1 MTGRRISRQMRA
13 QLDDLAPLM
22 RFFTE
27 SAWSKREGDE
37 GISDF
42 VAGNPHEP
50 PLPEFVESLR
60 EATVPRSDTWF
71 AYPLS
76 ERSAT
81 ETVSASLRERMGI
94 EVSREDVLMTTGAFG
109 ALAALFPAIVDPGD
123 EIIYLSPPWFF
134 YASMIRMAGATPVS
148 VAVEPPGFDLDPEAI
163 AAVLSERT
171 RAVLINSPQNPTGRV
186 YRPAELERLAEILS
200 ARSERNGEPV
210 YLVSDEAYRQIL
222 YDDRTFTSPTSFYP
236 NSFMVYTYGKTLLT
250 PVERI
255 GYIALPAGLQGKEEL
270 QDAIMLSQI
279 SGGWLYPDAVLQHAL
294 PETDRLSIDIK
305 HLERKRDRMVEA
317 LRGMGYELHVPE
329 GTFYLL
335 PRSPIPDDLRFTDL
349 LAEHSVFVLPGSL
362 VDLPGYFRISITASD
377 DMIERSLPGFEA
389 AMREASSQAG

>member
-1 MTGRRISRQMRA
+1 MTERRISRQMRG

-27 SAWSKREGDE
+27 SAWSERQGEP

-50 PLPEFVESLR
+50 PIPEFVEALR
-60 EATVPRSDTWF
+60 EATIPRSDAWF

-81 ETVSASLRERMGI
+81 ETVSASLRERVDM
-94 EVSREDVLMTTGAFG
+94 VVPPEDVLMTSGAFG
-109 ALAALFPAIVDPGD
+109 ALAALFPVIADPGD
-123 EIIYLSPPWFF
+123 EIVYLSPPWFF
-134 YASMIRMAGATPVS
+134 YESMIRMTGATPVR
-148 VAVEPPGFDLDPEAI
+148 VVLEPPGFDLDPEAI
-163 AAVLSERT
+163 DAALSEQT

-186 YRPAELERLAEILS
+186 YGAAELERLAEILS
-200 ARSERNGEPV
+200 ARTERNGTPV

-222 YDDRTFTSPTSFYP
+222 YDERSFTSPTESYP
-236 NSFMVYTYGKTLLT
+236 NSFMVYTYGKTLLA
-250 PVERI
+250 PGERI
-255 GYIALPAGLQGKEEL
+255 GYIALPPGLPGKDEL
-270 QDAIMLSQI
+270 RDAIMLSQM
-279 SGGWLYPDAVLQHAL
+279 SGGWLYPDAVLQQAL

-305 HLERKRDRMVEA
+305 HLESKRDRMVEA

-335 PRSPIPDDLRFTDL
+335 PRSPVEDDFRFTDM
-349 LAEHSVFVLPGSL
+349 LAERSVFVLPGSL